1 MYVVL
6 KNMNKKGKKLFLFLL
21 IFVGISNLSAQE
33 SDGSIYQ
40 SSAYTIYPNRVV
52 QGNFTSIIISSGE
65 IKSNYRNNNF
75 HWKQHKDLSQY
86 PQFHSNFLI
95 SDAMYNLSVEEMT
108 NLIEADG
115 TWRTGESW
123 GGVWTRDVS
132 YSTLLALSYMR
143 PDISMNSLMRKVKD
157 RRIMQDTG
165 TGGSYPVS
173 TDCIVWSMAAWQ
185 LYLVTGDK
193 EWLKN
198 SYEIIKN
205 SIIQDEQIAYDQ
217 ETGLV
222 KGESSF
228 LDWREETYPRWMQ
241 PADIYESEC
250 LGTNAAHFQANVI
263 AAKMATLLGDKE
275 NINRFESNAQ
285 RIKEGINSHLWM
297 NDKGYYAQY
306 LYGRQSKMISPR
318 SEALGEAFCVL
329 FGIADNE
336 RSKEII
342 RSVPQTEYGNSC
354 IFPQIPNIDPYHN
367 NAVWPFVQSFW
378 MWAASKVG
386 NESAVMESIAA
397 IYRAASMFA
406 TNKEN
411 FVAEDGDYSTD
422 TNSNNMLWSIS
433 GNLSIVHRLF
443 FGINYTEEGLVFSP
457 FVPKQFSGD
466 KQLTG
471 FKYRNAVLDIE
482 VKGCGNEIATF
493 TVDGKKKKNAV
504 IDSKTKGKHKIVI
517 ILSNNTPSET
527 EITKTKNY
535 FSPETPKVY
544 LEESARLAWTQVPNA
559 THYIII
565 KNGKQIERVN
575 RKKINDNRFNIDR
588 PDLYSEYQVIAE
600 DANGVQGFA
609 SEPLPVYAPKFEQR
623 FDIYDYTNN
632 YVQSYGNM
640 SNKAVEISSSENTR
654 IDMKINVAQAGSY
667 VIDFS
672 YANGSNTLTSGNTCA
687 IRTLSVNEQKAGV
700 VVFPQRGKDI
710 WYKWGFSNAVAAHL
724 DKGIN
729 TISLSFD
736 KTNFNMNNEGINKA
750 LLDYIR
756 LIKVK

>member
-1 MYVVL
+1 M
-6 KNMNKKGKKLFLFLL
+6 KKELILL
-21 IFVGISNLSAQE
+21 LLMVAGISNFYAQE
-33 SDGSIYQ
+33 DNSCIYQ
-40 SSAYTIYPNRVV
+40 SPAYRVYQNRVV
-52 QGNFTSIIISSGE
+52 QGDFTSNIISSGE

-86 PQFHSNFLI
+86 PLFRSDFLI

-108 NLIEADG
+108 NLIESDG

-157 RRIMQDTG
+157 GRIMQDTG

-198 SYEIIKN
+198 SYEIIKK
-205 SIIQDEQIAYDQ
+205 SIIQDEQIAYDK

-263 AAKMATLLGDKE
+263 AAKMATLLEDKE
-275 NINRFESNAQ
+275 NIKRFESNAQ
-285 RIKEGINSHLWM
+285 RIKEAINSHLWM

-306 LYGRQSKMISPR
+306 LYGRQGKMVSPR

-386 NESAVMESIAA
+386 NESAVLESIAA

-411 FVAEDGDYSTD
+411 FVAENGDYSTD

-433 GNLSIVHRLF
+433 GNISIVHRLF

-457 FVPKQFSGD
+457 FVPKQFLGD

-493 TVDGKKKKNAV
+493 TVDGRKKKNAV

-517 ILSNNTPSET
+517 ILSNNTPLEA

-544 LEESARLAWTQVPNA
+544 LEESARLAWTQIPNA

-565 KNGKQIERVN
+565 KNGKEIARVN
-575 RKKINDNRFNIDR
+575 RQTINGNRFNIER
-588 PDLYSEYQVIAE
+588 PDLYTEYQIIAE

-609 SEPLPVYAPKFEQR
+609 SEPLAVYDPKLEQR
-623 FDIYDYTNN
+623 FVIYNYTNN

-640 SNKAVEISSSENTR
+640 GNKAVEISSLENTR
-654 IDMKINVAQAGSY
+654 IDMKIDVAQAGRY
-667 VIDFS
+667 VLDFS
-672 YANGSNTLTSGNTCA
+672 YANGSNSLTSGNTCA
-687 IRTLSVNEQKAGV
+687 VRTLSVNGQKAGV

-710 WYKWGFSNAVAAHL
+710 WYKWGFSNSIAVHL
-724 DKGIN
+724 DKGVN
-729 TISLSFD
+729 TVSLSFD
-736 KTNFNMNNEGINKA
+736 KTNFNMNNEGINRA

>member
-1 MYVVL
+1 MEITL
-6 KNMNKKGKKLFLFLL
+6 KRNKKKSILTLL
-21 IFVGISNLSAQE
+21 IVAGISNFYGQK
-33 SDGSIYQ
+33 SDRLIFQ
-40 SSAYTIYPNRVV
+40 SSAYSVFQNRVV
-52 QGNFTSIIISSGE
+52 LGDFTSNIVSSGE
-65 IKSNYRNNNF
+65 IKSNYRNNNL

-86 PQFHSNFLI
+86 PLFRSDCMI
-95 SDAMYNLSVEEMT
+95 SEAMYNLSVEEMT
-108 NLIEADG
+108 NLIEADD

-143 PDISMNSLMRKVKD
+143 PEISMNSLMRKVKD
-157 RRIMQDTG
+157 GRIMQDTG

-185 LYLVTGDK
+185 LFLVTGDK

-205 SIIQDEQIAYDQ
+205 SIIQDEQIAYDK

-228 LDWREETYPRWMQ
+228 LDWREETYPWWMQ

-275 NINRFESNAQ
+275 NIKRFESNSQ
-285 RIKEGINSHLWM
+285 RIKMGINNHLWM

-306 LYGRQSKMISPR
+306 LYGRQSKMVSPR

-329 FGIADNE
+329 FGIADAE
-336 RSKEII
+336 RSKEIF

-386 NESAVMESIAA
+386 NETAVLESIAA

-411 FVAEDGDYSTD
+411 FVAENGDYSTD

-443 FGINYTEEGLVFSP
+443 FGINFTEEGLAFSP
-457 FVPKQFSGD
+457 FVPKQFFGY

-471 FKYRNAVLDIE
+471 FKYRNAILDIE
-482 VKGCGNEIATF
+482 VKGCGNEIAMF
-493 TVDGKKKKNAV
+493 TIDGKKKKNA
-504 IDSKTKGKHKIVI
+504 IINSKTKGKHKIVI
-517 ILSNNTPSET
+517 ILSSNTPSET
-527 EITKTKNY
+527 KITKTKNY

-544 LEESARLAWTQVPNA
+544 LEESARLAWTQIPDAAN
-559 THYIII
+559 YIII
-565 KNGKQIERVN
+565 KDGKEIARVN
-575 RKKINDNRFNIDR
+575 RQTINGNRFNIER
-588 PDLYSEYQVIAE
+588 PDLYAEYQIIAE

-609 SEPLPVYAPKFEQR
+609 SEPLAVYDPKMEQR
-623 FDIYDYTNN
+623 FVIYNYTNN

-640 SNKAVEISSSENTR
+640 GNKAVEISSSENTR
-654 IDMKINVAQAGSY
+654 IDMQIAVAQAGRY

-672 YANGSNTLTSGNTCA
+672 YANGSNSLTSGNTCA
-687 IRTLSVNEQKAGV
+687 IRTLSVNGQKAGV

-710 WYKWGFSNAVAAHL
+710 WYKWGFSNSIVVHL
-724 DKGIN
+724 DKGVN
-729 TISLSFD
+729 TVSLSFD
-736 KTNFNMNNEGINKA
+736 KTNINMNHDGISKA
-750 LLDYIR
+750 LLDYVR
-756 LIKVK
+756 LIKEN